1 MNVFHTGSAN
11 KNSLSAV
18 SKEPF
23 QNNQCALLA
32 CVVLVPFTQCR
43 KKNSINDNYI
53 LLAIYFHFERAF
65 KLQSSTNNNRQ
76 LLIELLSEVSSVRRK
91 LVAHGSIALQQKVII
106 CQRNE
111 SERQIENNLL
121 N

>member
-1 MNVFHTGSAN
+1 MQ
-11 KNSLSAV
+11 
-18 SKEPF
+18 E
-23 QNNQCALLA
+23 
-32 CVVLVPFTQCR
+32 
-43 KKNSINDNYI
+43 KNSINDNYI

-91 LVAHGSIALQQKVII
+91 LEAHGSIALQQKVII

>member
-1 MNVFHTGSAN
+1 MQ
-11 KNSLSAV
+11 
-18 SKEPF
+18 E
-23 QNNQCALLA
+23 
-32 CVVLVPFTQCR
+32 
-43 KKNSINDNYI
+43 KNSINDNYI

-65 KLQSSTNNNRQ
+65 KLQSSTNYNRQ
-76 LLIELLSEVSSVRRK
+76 LLIELLSEVSSVRCK